1 MLLVFVHKK
10 AHRSLSEWCA
20 FSEVITGKAR
30 IGILLLISL
39 YYNWHEG
46 TTAYY
51 ARQYSLSMILE
62 RHEKVLRTPAYGKE
76 AKARLVSST
85 HF

>member
-1 MLLVFVHKK
+1 M
-10 AHRSLSEWCA
+10 SEWCA
-20 FSEVITGKAR
+20 FSGVITGSAR

-39 YYNWHEG
+39 YYNRYEG
-46 TTAYY
+46 TMAYFS
-51 ARQYSLSMILE
+51 RQYSLSMILE
-62 RHEKVLRTPAYGKE
+62 YHEKVHRTPAYGKE

>member
-1 MLLVFVHKK
+1 M
-10 AHRSLSEWCA
+10 SEWCA
-20 FSEVITGKAR
+20 FSGVITGSAR

-39 YYNWHEG
+39 YYNRYEG

-62 RHEKVLRTPAYGKE
+62 RHEKVHRTPTDCK
-76 AKARLVSST
+76 KARTRLVPYT

>member
-1 MLLVFVHKK
+1 M
-10 AHRSLSEWCA
+10 SEWCA
-20 FSEVITGKAR
+20 FSGVITGSAR

-39 YYNWHEG
+39 CYNRYEG
-46 TTAYY
+46 TTAHFS
-51 ARQYSLSMILE
+51 RQYSLSMILE
-62 RHEKVLRTPAYGKE
+62 YHVKVHRTPAYGKE

>member
-1 MLLVFVHKK
+1 M
-10 AHRSLSEWCA
+10 SEWCA
-20 FSEVITGKAR
+20 FLGVITGSAR

-39 YYNWHEG
+39 NYNRYEG
-46 TTAYY
+46 TMAYFS
-51 ARQYSLSMILE
+51 RQYSLSMILE
-62 RHEKVLRTPAYGKE
+62 YHGKAHRTPAYGKE

>member
-1 MLLVFVHKK
+1 M
-10 AHRSLSEWCA
+10 SEWCA
-20 FSEVITGKAR
+20 FLGVITGSAR

-39 YYNWHEG
+39 YYNRYEG
-46 TTAYY
+46 TMAYFS
-51 ARQYSLSMILE
+51 RQYSLSMILE
-62 RHEKVLRTPAYGKE
+62 YHGKVHRTPAYSKE

>member
-1 MLLVFVHKK
+1 M
-10 AHRSLSEWCA
+10 SEWCA
-20 FSEVITGKAR
+20 FSGVITGSAR

-39 YYNWHEG
+39 YYNRYEG
-46 TTAYY
+46 TTAHFS
-51 ARQYSLSMILE
+51 RQYSLSMILE
-62 RHEKVLRTPAYGKE
+62 YHGKVHRAPAYGKE

>member
-1 MLLVFVHKK
+1 M
-10 AHRSLSEWCA
+10 SEWCA
-20 FSEVITGKAR
+20 FSGVITGKAR

-62 RHEKVLRTPAYGKE
+62 YHVKVHRTPAYGKE

>member
-1 MLLVFVHKK
+1 M
-10 AHRSLSEWCA
+10 SEWCA
-20 FSEVITGKAR
+20 FSGVITGSAR

-39 YYNWHEG
+39 YYNRYEG

-62 RHEKVLRTPAYGKE
+62 RHGKVLHTPTEGK
-76 AKARLVSST
+76 KAGSRLVPST